1 MAAARVLQ
9 DPGRPDWF
17 SLMTG
22 SWTFRQ
28 GQTAGTVGSVND
40 PSLGDMDP
48 AAFRAAGQHVLEW
61 TADYLQHSERH
72 AVLSRVEPGWIR
84 SSLPATA
91 PEQGESMEA
100 ILADFERILLPGVTH
115 WNHPGFLAYFA
126 SSGSGPGV
134 LAEFLTAALNQQAML
149 WQTSPAAT
157 ELEEVVLGWLRR
169 MLGLPEA
176 FEGVIYDGGSAS
188 NLHALAAALSQAV
201 PDAAV
206 HGLAGRKDARPL
218 CVYASEQAHSS
229 IDKAVMLLGLGRV
242 ALRKVG
248 TDDAFRMDP
257 GDLAAAMAADRR
269 AGRLPLAVVATV
281 CTTSTG
287 SVDPVAAI
295 GEICRREDVWLH
307 VDAAYGGAAA
317 IVPDHAW
324 VFEGVP
330 HADSVVVNPHKW
342 LFTPLDLSAFYC
354 RHFDTLRRAFSLTP
368 EYLRSDRPAEV
379 RNLMDTGVSLGRR
392 FRALKLWMV
401 LRHFG
406 KAGLQARIAAHA
418 HLAQQFASWIDD
430 DPDFER
436 FAPVPLSVVCF
447 RAVPSGLALDAEAL
461 DRLNVALLSR
471 VNSSGEVFLSR
482 TVLRGRVVLR
492 LAVGHIRTTKA
503 HVNRAWQIVRAS
515 LADSRA
521 SCGPAASTMRGGDA

>member
-1 MAAARVLQ
+1 
-9 DPGRPDWF
+9 
-17 SLMTG
+17 
-22 SWTFRQ
+22 
-28 GQTAGTVGSVND
+28 
-40 PSLGDMDP
+40 MDP
-48 AAFRAAGQHVLEW
+48 AAFRSAGRLVLEW
-61 TADYLQHSERH
+61 TADYLQHSGRH
-72 AVLSRVEPGWIR
+72 HVVSRVEPGWIR

-91 PEQGESMEA
+91 PEQGETMEA
-100 ILADFERILLPGVTH
+100 ILRDFERILLPGVTH

-157 ELEEVVLGWLRR
+157 ELEDVVLGWLRR

-188 NLHALAAALSQAV
+188 NLHGLAAALAHAV
-201 PDAAV
+201 PDAV
-206 HGLAGRKDARPL
+206 TRGLTGRQDPRPL

-242 ALRKVG
+242 ALRKVP
-248 TDDAFRMDP
+248 TDGAFRMDP
-257 GDLAAAMAADRR
+257 GDLATAMAADRR
-269 AGRLPLAVVATV
+269 AGGLPLAVVATV
-281 CTTSTG
+281 GTTSTG

-295 GEICRREDVWLH
+295 VEICRREGVWLH

-317 IVPDHAW
+317 IVPEHAW
-324 VFEGVP
+324 VFDGVP
-330 HADSVVVNPHKW
+330 CADSVVINPHKW

-354 RHFDTLRRAFSLTP
+354 RRFDTLRRAFSLTP
-368 EYLRSDRPAEV
+368 EYLECDRPTEV

-401 LRHFG
+401 MRYFG
-406 KAGLQARIAAHA
+406 TVGLQARIAAHTR
-418 HLAQQFASWIDD
+418 LAQRFASWVDD

-436 FAPVPLSVVCF
+436 LAPTALSVVCF
-447 RAVPSGLALDAEAL
+447 RAVPSDLALDAEAL
-461 DRLNVALLSR
+461 DRLNLDLLSR
-471 VNSSGEVFLSR
+471 VNTSGEVFLSR
-482 TVLRGRVVLR
+482 TVLRNRVVLR
-492 LAVGHIRTTKA
+492 LAVGHIRTTDT

-515 LADSRA
+515 LADWRA
-521 SCGPAASTMRGGDA
+521 SRGVTLGAS